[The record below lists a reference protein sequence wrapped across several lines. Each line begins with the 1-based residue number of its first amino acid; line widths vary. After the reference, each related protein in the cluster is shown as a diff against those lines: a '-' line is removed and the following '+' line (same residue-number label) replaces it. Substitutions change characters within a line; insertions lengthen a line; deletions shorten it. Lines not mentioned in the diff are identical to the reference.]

1 MGAFFFTA
9 KAAASVAAQR
19 NTDRVR
25 DVDDWRV
32 ETFVKGD

>member
-1 MGAFFFTA
+1 M
-9 KAAASVAAQR
+9 KCPRKIYIVAAQR